1 MEVKLENEQ
10 AFIAMRLTEAWIE
23 AKNKKCSNYINEDD
37 IGKAFREIY
46 EDIEKELKN
55 KLDTSL

>member
-1 MEVKLENEQ
+1 MEVKFENEQ

-23 AKNKKCSNYINEDD
+23 AKNKKYGGYINEDD

-46 EDIEKELKN
+46 KEIGEIC
-55 KLDTSL
+55 